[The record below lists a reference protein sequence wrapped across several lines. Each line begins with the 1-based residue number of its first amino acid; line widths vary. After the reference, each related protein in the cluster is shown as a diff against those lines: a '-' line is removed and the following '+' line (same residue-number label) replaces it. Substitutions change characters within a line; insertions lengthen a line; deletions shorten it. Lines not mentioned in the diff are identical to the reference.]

1 MKIIETLKVNEIN
14 TKEVETAKGTKK
26 VLSFK
31 AYPFE
36 HYIGGIWLPD
46 SVNYDDI
53 VTVYIDQIKA
63 ETKGDKTYYNAS
75 YAKVTPEFN
84 LNRDNRGNVYD
95 DPHGEM
101 APNTD
106 NLFGGASPAD
116 IPDDQLPF

>member
-46 SVNYDDI
+46 SVNYGDI
-53 VTVYIDQIKA
+53 VTVFIDQIKA

-75 YAKVTPEFN
+75 FAKVTPEFN
-84 LNRDNRGNVYD
+84 LNRDNGGRVYD
-95 DPHGEM
+95 DPRGGT
-101 APNTD
+101 APNTVD
-106 NLFGGASPAD
+106 LFGGNDTVD
-116 IPDDQLPF
+116 IPDEQLPF

>member
-1 MKIIETLKVNEIN
+1 MKIIETLKVNETN
-14 TKEVETAKGTKK
+14 TREVETAKGTKK

-53 VTVYIDQIKA
+53 VTVYIDQVKA

-106 NLFGGASPAD
+106 NSFGGASPAE

>member
-46 SVNYDDI
+46 SVNYGDI

-75 YAKVTPEFN
+75 FAKVTPEFN

-95 DPHGEM
+95 DPHGGM

-106 NLFGGASPAD
+106 NLFGGTSPAD

>member
-46 SVNYDDI
+46 NVNYGDI
-53 VTVYIDQIKA
+53 VTVFIDQIKA

-84 LNRDNRGNVYD
+84 LNRDNN
-95 DPHGEM
+95 DPHGGI
-101 APNTD
+101 APNTVD
-106 NLFGGASPAD
+106 LFGGASPAD

>member
-14 TKEVETAKGTKK
+14 TKQIETAKVTKK

-31 AYPFE
+31 AYPFD

-46 SVNYDDI
+46 NVNYGDI
-53 VTVYIDQIKA
+53 VTVFIDQIKA

-84 LNRDNRGNVYD
+84 LNRDNDEPQNNAVD
-95 DPHGEM
+95 
-101 APNTD
+101 
-106 NLFGGASPAD
+106 LFGGSSHAD
-116 IPDDQLPF
+116 IPDEQLPF

>member
-14 TKEVETAKGTKK
+14 TKQVETANGTKK

-46 SVNYDDI
+46 SVNYGDI
-53 VTVYIDQIKA
+53 VTVFIDQIKA

-84 LNRDNRGNVYD
+84 LNRDNSSNVYD
-95 DPHGEM
+95 DPHGGM

-106 NLFGGASPAD
+106 NLFGGSAPAD

>member
-36 HYIGGIWLPD
+36 HY
-46 SVNYDDI
+46 SVNYGDI
-53 VTVYIDQIKA
+53 VTVFIDQIKA

-75 YAKVTPEFN
+75 FAKVTPEFN
-84 LNRDNRGNVYD
+84 LNRDNNE
-95 DPHGEM
+95 PQN
-101 APNTD
+101 NTVD
-106 NLFGGASPAD
+106 LFGGVSAAD
-116 IPDDQLPF
+116 IPDEQLPF